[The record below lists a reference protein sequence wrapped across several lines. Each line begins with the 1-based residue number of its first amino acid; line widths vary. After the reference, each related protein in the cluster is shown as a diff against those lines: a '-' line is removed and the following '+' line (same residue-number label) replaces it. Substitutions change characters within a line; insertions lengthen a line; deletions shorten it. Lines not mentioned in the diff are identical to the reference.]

1 MHSNTVPVA
10 SRTRSRTPATTTMSL
25 SSSDDD
31 EVVVKGETPPKPQP
45 ERGST
50 EEEEE
55 GSGNRDSENV
65 KEGENREDIT
75 RKRRKFGVDILID
88 QSLSPDGKS
97 VAHRTRSHFPKS
109 KKNLLFGTFSQPICL
124 ADDDEEQ
131 EQEQEQEKEEGQQ
144 PGKQG
149 EDDEEEH
156 VEEEEEDEEEE
167 EGEEDEDD
175 DDESLYESE
184 ETDLEEE
191 DDDDDDDYSV
201 ERDACM
207 NNVANFEGKKQKRK
221 RVDVASMLRDMMF
234 GKGEVPLLESVEEES
249 GATVVTMDV
258 PTRSPF
264 NSEKHAPPEK
274 STDQEEVLDAIWAE
288 MERGFSSDP
297 VEEGHGSNEFKC
309 RGSKRE
315 KGSAFEFTRKIEDQ
329 DLGGEFQDCVAQE
342 KGKLSS
348 KSSIEE
354 GNSCVDFPFKFTFLT
369 KELPAEKSQDEK
381 EIDRIWSEMELG
393 LHVIQQDS
401 ASAPQQGENNADRDQ
416 FPVEGDANTPP
427 FFRCRKG
434 EHNLV
439 LDEEIGLI
447 CKYCLHVAQ
456 EIKNWVPPFVESPWE
471 KSDRRDY
478 YYYGDDVDRSVFDEL
493 HDRTSL
499 SDDYNLGN
507 HKGTV
512 WDMIPGVK
520 KTMYPHQCEAF
531 EFLWSHLAG
540 GIFLDQLKGENTGNG
555 CVVSHAPGTGKTRL
569 AIVFIQSYM
578 KLYPA
583 CSPMIIAPKSMLLT
597 WEEEFKIWKVDIP
610 FHNVNNSEYSGNEN
624 ETALNLI
631 NKFGRNAS
639 TQAAKRNCRTAKFYS
654 WKLGKSILGI
664 SYKLFELLT
673 REGSRDKVMRKFL
686 LEQPSLLVLDEG
698 HTPRN
703 KTSAVWKSVSEIETK
718 RRIILSG
725 TPFQNNFRELYTTL
739 CLARPKFADL
749 NPRDEHRGRWRY
761 LVSSY
766 GKVTDTS
773 RKLKILKE
781 IREMIQPFVHV
792 YKGTILQDSLPGLR
806 QLVVILKPTQLQEKL
821 LQDLKKRFD
830 NVLKLEYEESV
841 AAFHPSLCELAEDK
855 EKIQKCRLNP
865 NESAKTKFLMELI
878 RISGI
883 FNEKVL
889 VFSQFIEPL
898 KLLLSQLK
906 QHFSWTEGRE
916 VLQMHGKQEAKLR
929 QASIHTFND
938 PNSKVKVMLAST
950 KACYEGIS
958 LVGASRVVLLDVVW
972 NPSVEKQA
980 ISRAY
985 RLGQKKLVFTY
996 HLITKGTTDEKK
1008 CGRQAVKDQLSELV
1022 FFHTEGGAQNRQLFS
1037 SALEDEILEQI
1048 IEQEKFRH
1056 IIEKVAI
1063 KKPNLL

>member
-97 VAHRTRSHFPKS
+97 
-109 KKNLLFGTFSQPICL
+109 
-124 ADDDEEQ
+124 
-131 EQEQEQEKEEGQQ
+131 
-144 PGKQG
+144 
-149 EDDEEEH
+149 
-156 VEEEEEDEEEE
+156 DEEEE